1 MKELIDNILEEK
13 LNKYSP
19 AEVSLGTNLKQ
30 AIENASKA
38 EMIIPVVGTQGM
50 GKSTLI
56 NAILQ
61 ENILPEGADETTC
74 VPVEVHYGE
83 KHFAEVHFKDNQAT
97 QIVHT
102 RQELDRY
109 VDNNSNPAN
118 EKQVSH
124 IVLFR
129 SNELLKKGLIIVDLP
144 GLDSL
149 TKENGE
155 TTLRYMENVGSAIFM
170 TNINP
175 PITRPESVHLKIMWA
190 QFSSVIFVQNEWG
203 ETEQDIQDSVE
214 FHKRVFSQIADEIK
228 VPFDE
233 KVFVINVRKALDGL
247 LQDNPELIESSR
259 ISSLLEYL
267 DDLVQ
272 NWDKT
277 KAEYLNK
284 RINQALEASITR
296 INELLKEQELESE
309 EVVRQR
315 REKLSNYQETTRQLR
330 LQSDEIERLMRQK
343 GDDIYRTARDKA
355 KICADNIRNDM
366 YAVID
371 NGIYDGDNLE
381 NAFGETQKKHT
392 SEFFDQMFNEFQVI
406 EQEVKAQFE
415 EMGDILQK
423 NDVTVYT
430 EKADHP
436 RQFKWEQNLDA
447 ASGIVGAIGGLLV
460 GEAVTGAFAA
470 QLAAFAAA
478 NGWNP
483 VGWILGGVAIAVG
496 ICSWFAGHKV
506 KKAEK
511 ERRARETKK
520 IIKEPIDKVERALR
534 EAADEQFNKFKSGV
548 SSALEQLFAL
558 RFKEEKTLE
567 SIIHEPVG
575 KDSDELNRDLNYFV
589 EKKKELNYV

>member
-1 MKELIDNILEEK
+1 MKEIIDKVLEEK

-83 KHFAEVHFKDNQAT
+83 KHFAEVHFKDDKAT

-102 RQELDRY
+102 RQELDSY

-118 EKQVSH
+118 EQQVSH

-155 TTLRYMENVGSAIFM
+155 TTLRYMENVGSAIFL

-175 PITRPESVHLKIMWA
+175 PITRPESVHLKLMWA

-214 FHKRVFSQIADEIK
+214 FHMRVFSQIADEIK
-228 VPFDE
+228 VPFDK
-233 KVFVINVRKALDGL
+233 KVFVVNVRKALDGV
-247 LQDNPELIESSR
+247 LQQNPKLIESSR
-259 ISSLLEYL
+259 ISSLLENL

-272 NWDKT
+272 NWDET
-277 KAEYLNK
+277 KADYLNK
-284 RINQALEASITR
+284 RINQAIEASVMR
-296 INELLKEQELESE
+296 INELLKEQDLESE

-330 LQSDEIERLMRQK
+330 LQADEIERLMRQK

-366 YAVID
+366 FAVID

-381 NAFGETQKKHT
+381 NAFGETQKKYT
-392 SEFFDQMFNEFQVI
+392 AEFFDQVFSEFQLI
-406 EQEVKAQFE
+406 EQEVKVKYD
-415 EMGDILQK
+415 EMGDILQN
-423 NDVTVYT
+423 NDFTVHI
-430 EKADHP
+430 EEAGHR

-447 ASGIVGAIGGLLV
+447 VMGVIGGI
-460 GEAVTGAFAA
+460 
-470 QLAAFAAA
+470 AAFAICNA
-478 NGWNP
+478 WNP
-483 VGWILGGVAIAVG
+483 AGWVAGAVVVISGLITSALGFLG
-496 ICSWFAGHKV
+496 
-506 KKAEK
+506 KKSQK
-511 ERRARETKK
+511 KKRAKETKK
-520 IIKEPIDKVERALR
+520 IINEPIDKIERALR
-534 EAADEQFNKFKSGV
+534 KATEDEFNKFKSGV
-548 SSALEQLFAL
+548 TSSLEQLL
-558 RFKEEKTLE
+558 EQRFKEEKSME
-567 SIIHEPVG
+567 STINEPIE
-575 KDSDELNRDLNYFV
+575 KDSDELDGDLNYFMN
-589 EKKKELNYV
+589 KKKELNYV

>member
-1 MKELIDNILEEK
+1 MKGLIDNVLEEK

-19 AEVSLGTNLKQ
+19 TEISLGTNLKK

-50 GKSTLI
+50 GKSSLI

-83 KHFAEVHFKDNQAT
+83 KHFAEVHFKDDKPT
-97 QIVHT
+97 QIVYS
-102 RQELDRY
+102 RQELESY

-118 EKQVSH
+118 EKHVSH

-155 TTLRYMENVGSAIFM
+155 TTLRYMENVGSAIFL

-175 PITRPESVHLKIMWA
+175 PITRPESVHLKLMWS

-228 VPFDE
+228 VPFDN
-233 KVFVINVRKALDGL
+233 KVFVVNVRKALDGV
-247 LQDNPELIESSR
+247 LQHNPEYIESSR

-277 KAEYLNK
+277 KADYLKK
-284 RINQALEASITR
+284 RIDQAIEASMTR
-296 INELLKEQELESE
+296 IKEILKEHELAFE

-315 REKLSNYQETTRQLR
+315 REKLTDYQETTRRLR
-330 LQSDEIERLMRQK
+330 MQADVIERLMRQK
-343 GDDIYRTARDKA
+343 DDDIYRIARDKA
-355 KICADNIRNDM
+355 KVCADNIRNDM
-366 YAVID
+366 YEAID

-392 SEFFDQMFNEFQVI
+392 ADFFDQMFNEFQVI
-406 EQEVKAQFE
+406 EQEVKAQLE
-415 EMGDILQK
+415 EMRDILQK
-423 NDVTVYT
+423 NDVTVHT

-436 RQFKWEQNLDA
+436 RQFKWEQNLETA
-447 ASGIVGAIGGLLV
+447 LGIIGG
-460 GEAVTGAFAA
+460 
-470 QLAAFAAA
+470 LAAFAVA
-478 NGWNP
+478 NIWNP
-483 VGWILGGVAIAVG
+483 VGWVLGVVSVVSGIIASVIG
-496 ICSWFAGHKV
+496 FFG
-506 KKAEK
+506 KKIMREK
-511 ERRARETKK
+511 RARETKK
-520 IIKEPIDKVERALR
+520 IINEPIDKIERALR
-534 EAADEQFNKFKSGV
+534 KATEEEFNKFKSGV
-548 SSALEQLFAL
+548 SFALEQLFAQ
-558 RFKEEKTLE
+558 RSKEEKTME
-567 SIIHEPVG
+567 SMINEPVEN
-575 KDSDELNRDLNYFV
+575 DSDELDRDLNYFM
-589 EKKKELNYV
+589 EKKKELNNV